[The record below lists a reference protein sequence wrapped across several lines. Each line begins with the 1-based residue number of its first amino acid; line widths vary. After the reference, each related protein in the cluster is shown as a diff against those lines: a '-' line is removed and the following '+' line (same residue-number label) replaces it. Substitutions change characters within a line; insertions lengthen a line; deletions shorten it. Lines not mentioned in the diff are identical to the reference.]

1 MGSVKALKIQIKTTC
16 MDTNCVTLMILWN
29 VLFTGIISFIGSSS
43 TVAEIYL
50 ACDTKAKE
58 SVNLGFD
65 LISFNHFHKSVF

>member
-1 MGSVKALKIQIKTTC
+1 
-16 MDTNCVTLMILWN
+16 MDTNCMSSMILWN
-29 VLFTGIISFIGSSS
+29 VLFTGVISFIGSRP

-50 ACDTKAKE
+50 ACDRKAKE